1 MKTLLSVFSSEIFG
15 GPHNELCKLAQNFQD
30 DGLVLVTILPEENK
44 FTRARFEEAGIQV
57 KIVSSRRLKLSLLES
72 IKYVACLPV
81 RISKMSHA
89 LEEIKPDILQL
100 YNFANLE
107 LIWIAR
113 KKKIPSI
120 WKIIDSRMPSFL
132 GKKLVS
138 LHKKRVTQILTTGE
152 RLGSIHYGLKLK
164 DSWSYYYPFFK
175 AENGSNFRS
184 REDIRAILGIP
195 SSYFAI
201 GMLANFNPQKRH
213 SILIDA
219 FSEVF
224 KNTDNFKLILR
235 GHINANPPYF
245 KKIKETLDSRGFD
258 LNTASG
264 LESDISPSEFMK
276 ALDMHI
282 VVSGKNSEGF
292 PNTIV
297 EAFSAGT
304 FNVST
309 NVGSIPDL
317 LSNFENGILLSRT
330 FTKHQLASVFRLI
343 KVKRIDTQLLNS
355 KKFNSSEFE
364 FRIEENVTNHLEI
377 IKYALSKPR

>member
-15 GPHNELCKLAQNFQD
+15 GPHNEFCKLAQNFQD
-30 DGLVLVTILPEENK
+30 EGLILVAVLPKENK
-44 FTRARFEEAGIQV
+44 KTRARFEEAGIEL
-57 KIVSSRRLKLSLLES
+57 KIVPSMRLKLSLLES
-72 IKYVACLPV
+72 IKYIACLPMS
-81 RISKMSHA
+81 ISKLSH
-89 LEEIKPDILQL
+89 LIEELKPDVLQL

-120 WKIIDSRMPSFL
+120 WKIVDTRMPSFL

-152 RLGSIHYGLKLK
+152 SLGSIHYGLKLK

-175 AENGSNFRS
+175 VENDSNSRS
-184 REDIRAILGIP
+184 RDVIRAILGIP
-195 SSYFAI
+195 SSHFAI

-213 SILIDA
+213 SVLIDA

-224 KNTDNFKLILR
+224 DSTDNFKLIIR
-235 GHINANPPYF
+235 GDININPPYF
-245 KKIKETLDSRGFD
+245 KKIEKTLDSKGFD
-258 LNTASG
+258 LNTASE
-264 LESDISPSEFMK
+264 LEFDVSPSEFIK

-282 VVSGKNSEGF
+282 VVSGRNSEGF
-292 PNTIV
+292 PNTVV
-297 EAFSAGT
+297 EAFSSGT

-309 NVGSIPDL
+309 NVGSVPDL

-330 FTKHQLASVFRLI
+330 FTKHELVNLFRLI
-343 KVKRIDTQLLNS
+343 KVKRIDTQLLSS

-364 FRIEENVTNHLEI
+364 MRAEENVGNHLKS

>member
-15 GPHNELCKLAQNFQD
+15 GPHNEFCKLAQNFQD
-30 DGLVLVTILPEENK
+30 EGLILVAVLPEENK
-44 FTRARFEEAGIQV
+44 KTRARFEEAGIEL
-57 KIVSSRRLKLSLLES
+57 KIVPSMRLKLSLLES
-72 IKYVACLPV
+72 IKYIACLPMS
-81 RISKMSHA
+81 ISKLSH
-89 LEEIKPDILQL
+89 LIEELKPDVLQL

-120 WKIIDSRMPSFL
+120 WKIVDSRMPSFL

-152 RLGSIHYGLKLK
+152 SLGSIHYGLKLK

-175 AENGSNFRS
+175 VENDSNSRS
-184 REDIRAILGIP
+184 RDVIRAILGIP
-195 SSYFAI
+195 SSHFAI

-213 SILIDA
+213 SVLIDA

-224 KNTDNFKLILR
+224 DSTDNFKLIIR
-235 GHINANPPYF
+235 GDININPPYF
-245 KKIKETLDSRGFD
+245 KKIEKTLDSKGFD
-258 LNTASG
+258 LNTASE
-264 LESDISPSEFMK
+264 LEFDVSPSEFIK

-282 VVSGKNSEGF
+282 VVSGRNSEGF
-292 PNTIV
+292 PNTVV
-297 EAFSAGT
+297 EAFSSGT

-309 NVGSIPDL
+309 NVGSVPDL

-330 FTKHQLASVFRLI
+330 FTKHELVNLFRLI
-343 KVKRIDTQLLNS
+343 KVKRIDTQLLSS

-364 FRIEENVTNHLEI
+364 MRAEENVGNHLKS

>member
-15 GPHNELCKLAQNFQD
+15 GPHNEFCKLAQNFQD
-30 DGLVLVTILPEENK
+30 EGLILVAILPKENK
-44 FTRARFEEAGIQV
+44 KTRARFEEADIEV
-57 KIVSSRRLKLSLLES
+57 KIVSCMRLKLSLLES

-81 RISKMSHA
+81 SISKLSHVI
-89 LEEIKPDILQL
+89 EEIKPDVLQL

-120 WKIIDSRMPSFL
+120 WKIVDSRIPSFL

-138 LHKKRVTQILTTGE
+138 LHKKRVTKILTTGKS
-152 RLGSIHYGLKLK
+152 LGSIHYGLKLK

-175 AENGSNFRS
+175 VENDSNSRS
-184 REDIRAILGIP
+184 RDVIRAILGIP
-195 SSYFAI
+195 STHFAI

-213 SILIDA
+213 SVLTDA

-224 KNTDNFKLILR
+224 ESTDNFKLIIR
-235 GHINANPPYF
+235 GDININPPYF
-245 KKIKETLDSRGFD
+245 KKIEKNLDSRGFD
-258 LNTASG
+258 LNTASE
-264 LESDISPSEFMK
+264 LEFEVSPSEFIE

-282 VVSGKNSEGF
+282 LVSGKNSEGF
-292 PNTIV
+292 PNTVV
-297 EAFSAGT
+297 EAFSSGT
-304 FNVST
+304 FNVCT
-309 NVGSIPDL
+309 NVGSISDL

-330 FTKHQLASVFRLI
+330 FTKYELVNLFRLM
-343 KVKRIDTQLLNS
+343 KFKRIDTQLLIS
-355 KKFNSSEFE
+355 KKFKSSEFE
-364 FRIEENVTNHLEI
+364 IRAEENVAKHLES

>member
-15 GPHNELCKLAQNFQD
+15 GPHNEFCKLAQNFQD
-30 DGLVLVTILPEENK
+30 EGLILVAVLPKENK
-44 FTRARFEEAGIQV
+44 KTRARFEEAGIEL
-57 KIVSSRRLKLSLLES
+57 KIVPSMRLKLSLLES
-72 IKYVACLPV
+72 IKYIACLPMS
-81 RISKMSHA
+81 ISKLSH
-89 LEEIKPDILQL
+89 LIEELKPDVLQL

-120 WKIIDSRMPSFL
+120 WKIVDSRMPSFL

-152 RLGSIHYGLKLK
+152 SLGSIHYGLKLK

-175 AENGSNFRS
+175 VENDSNSRS
-184 REDIRAILGIP
+184 RDVIRAILGIP
-195 SSYFAI
+195 SSHFAI

-213 SILIDA
+213 SVLIDA

-224 KNTDNFKLILR
+224 DSTDNFKLIIR
-235 GHINANPPYF
+235 GDININPPYF
-245 KKIKETLDSRGFD
+245 KKIEKTLDSKGFD
-258 LNTASG
+258 LNTASE
-264 LESDISPSEFMK
+264 LEFDVSPSEFIK

-282 VVSGKNSEGF
+282 VVSGRNSEGF
-292 PNTIV
+292 PNTVV
-297 EAFSAGT
+297 EAFSSGT

-309 NVGSIPDL
+309 NVGSVPDL

-330 FTKHQLASVFRLI
+330 FTKHELVNLFRLI
-343 KVKRIDTQLLNS
+343 KVKRIDTQLLSS

-364 FRIEENVTNHLEI
+364 MRAEENVGNHLKS

>member
-15 GPHNELCKLAQNFQD
+15 GPHNEFCKLAQNFQD
-30 DGLVLVTILPEENK
+30 EGLILVAILPKENK
-44 FTRARFEEAGIQV
+44 KTRARLEEADIEV

-81 RISKMSHA
+81 SISKLSHVI
-89 LEEIKPDILQL
+89 EEIKPDVLQL
-100 YNFANLE
+100 FNFANLE
-107 LIWIAR
+107 IIWIAR

-120 WKIIDSRMPSFL
+120 WKIVDSRMPSFL

-138 LHKKRVTQILTTGE
+138 LHKKRVTKILTTGE
-152 RLGSIHYGLKLK
+152 SLGSIHYGLKLK

-175 AENGSNFRS
+175 VKNDSNSRS
-184 REDIRAILGIP
+184 RDDIRAILGIP
-195 SSYFAI
+195 SSHFVI

-213 SILIDA
+213 SVLIDA

-224 KNTDNFKLILR
+224 ESTDNFKLIIR
-235 GHINANPPYF
+235 GDINNNPSYF
-245 KKIKETLDSRGFD
+245 KKIEKTLDSKGLD
-258 LNTASG
+258 LNTASE
-264 LESDISPSEFMK
+264 LEFEVSPSEFIE

-292 PNTIV
+292 PNTVV
-297 EAFSAGT
+297 EAFSSGT

-309 NVGSIPDL
+309 DVGSVPDL

-330 FTKHQLASVFRLI
+330 FTKHQLVNLFRLI
-343 KVKRIDTQLLNS
+343 KVKRINTQLLSS
-355 KKFNSSEFE
+355 KKFKSSEFE
-364 FRIEENVTNHLEI
+364 IRAEENVANHLES
-377 IKYALSKPR
+377 IKYALSVPR

>member
-1 MKTLLSVFSSEIFG
+1 MKTLLSVFSNEIFG
-15 GPHNELCKLAQNFQD
+15 GPHNELCKLSQNFQD
-30 DGLVLVTILPEENK
+30 EGLILVAILPKENK
-44 FTRARFEEAGIQV
+44 FTRARFEEADIEV
-57 KIVSSRRLKLSLLES
+57 KIVSSMRLKLSLLES
-72 IKYVACLPV
+72 IKYVARLPV
-81 RISKMSHA
+81 SISKLSHVI
-89 LEEIKPDILQL
+89 EEIKPDVLQL

-152 RLGSIHYGLKLK
+152 SLGSIHYGLKLK

-175 AENGSNFRS
+175 AENDSNSRS
-184 REDIRAILGIP
+184 RDDIRAILGIP
-195 SSYFAI
+195 SSHFAI
-201 GMLANFNPQKRH
+201 GMLANFNAQKRH

-224 KNTDNFKLILR
+224 KSTDNFKLILR
-235 GHINANPPYF
+235 GNINVNSPYF
-245 KKIKETLDSRGFD
+245 KKIKETLDSKGFD
-258 LNTASG
+258 FNTASG
-264 LESDISPSEFMK
+264 LESDISPLEFME

-292 PNTIV
+292 PNSIV
-297 EAFSAGT
+297 EAFSVGT
-304 FNVST
+304 INVST

-317 LSNFENGILLSRT
+317 LSNFENAILLSRT
-330 FTKHQLASVFRLI
+330 FTKRQLASVFRLV

-355 KKFNSSEFE
+355 KKFTSSEFE
-364 FRIEENVTNHLEI
+364 FRTEQNVSNHLEAV
-377 IKYALSKPR
+377 KYALSKPK